1 MIHGVSFFVLPP
13 PPRYP
18 TTNAYG
24 TGLPGAPI
32 PIIET
37 NNTIKNPT
45 GPEFQ
50 FSVGEGTYVLRE
62 DIHLA
67 TPPPHPS
74 EAPIVNPNPL
84 SIAPHPI
91 VAGTKLSLVQFK
103 DRETQPNIYRN
114 PAVSSSR
121 VTQDGNESRIS
132 GDTDEDSSVGIG
144 GSGSLGSKSGGEI
157 GHVPEK
163 FGNGNAS
170 LSVPATGKNQKKK
183 PKSNIVKSNSSFVSR
198 IITHEALT
206 KRLVE
211 RQSEDLMVF
220 ANINRAFCWLDM
232 DSTIKQEPLSK
243 ILFTKAHPICH
254 DVNMLTRSTSQI
266 DVIIGFST
274 GDIIWFD
281 PISNKYARI
290 NKNGIINSHAV
301 IDIKWLPGSETLF
314 LAAHNDGSLIVY
326 DREKEDVS
334 FFPEDAPDSSVYT
347 NTANGASLMSFFGV
361 RKSVRSSNQ
370 KTNPLSYWSVA
381 KGAITAFAFSPDCEH
396 IAVVSED
403 ECLRVLNF
411 VKEKLLDVYP
421 SYYGGLMC
429 VCWSPDGRYIVTGG
443 QDDLVSIWSFPERRI
458 VARCEGHHSWVSSVA
473 FDPWRCDDR
482 TYRFGSVG
490 NDCRLLLW
498 DFSEGMLHKPK
509 VPTQQQRGSV
519 SRAEN
524 QSLRY
529 RSNSNVAAVPTVHHE
544 KTMVH
549 AVDPRALTAVL
560 PPVMSKI
567 IDPCPLTQLVFRE
580 DSVITTCVDGHLKTW
595 NRPQVVIGNESQVTV
610 SASGSQDR
618 GLANV

>member
-1 MIHGVSFFVLPP
+1 MFVFPP

-18 TTNAYG
+18 ATNAYG
-24 TGLPGAPI
+24 AGNPGAPI

-37 NNTIKNPT
+37 NNTIKTPT

-74 EAPIVNPNPL
+74 EAPIINPNPL
-84 SIAPHPI
+84 STAPHLI

-114 PAVSSSR
+114 PVVSSSR
-121 VTQDGNESRIS
+121 VTQDGDESRIS
-132 GDTDEDSSVGIG
+132 GDTDEDSSVGRG
-144 GSGSLGSKSGGEI
+144 GSGSLGSKSGGDI

-170 LSVPATGKNQKKK
+170 LSVPSTGKNQKKK
-183 PKSNIVKSNSSFVSR
+183 PKSNIAKSNSSFVSR
-198 IITHEALT
+198 IITHENLT
-206 KRLVE
+206 KRLAE

-232 DSTIKQEPLSK
+232 DSAIKQEPLSK

-254 DVNMLTRSTSQI
+254 DVNMLTRSASQI

-290 NKNGIINSHAV
+290 NKNGIINPHAV
-301 IDIKWLPGSETLF
+301 TDIKWLPGSETLF

-326 DREKEDVS
+326 DREKEDAS
-334 FFPEDAPDSSVYT
+334 FFPEDAPDCSVHT

-509 VPTQQQRGSV
+509 VPTQKQRGSV

-524 QSLRY
+524 QGLRY
-529 RSNSNVAAVPTVHHE
+529 RSDSNVAVVPTVHDE

-595 NRPQVVIGNESQVTV
+595 NRPQAVMRNGSQVTL
-610 SASGSQDR
+610 SAAGSQDR
-618 GLANV
+618 G